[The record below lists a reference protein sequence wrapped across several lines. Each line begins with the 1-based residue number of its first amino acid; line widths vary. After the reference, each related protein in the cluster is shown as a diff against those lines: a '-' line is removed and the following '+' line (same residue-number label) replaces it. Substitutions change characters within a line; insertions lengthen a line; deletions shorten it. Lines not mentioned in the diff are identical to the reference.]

1 MMKSIRSSFTG
12 TSRLAVATVT
22 RGLGR
27 GVVLGVLLLGLALP
41 VAADAAEPEGW
52 AYDVW
57 HDLMSPFCPGRSL
70 ADCPSPQAESLRAW
84 ILVQEAT
91 GRSRTD
97 VEAELLERYG
107 DVILAAPRAEGI
119 GLAAYAIPALAF
131 LAGGVLVGVIL
142 RRYTRTGPA
151 APRPSAE
158 ALDPELARLVDED
171 LERGDARAGPS
182 G

>member
-1 MMKSIRSSFTG
+1 MAVATA
-12 TSRLAVATVT
+12 TSRL
-22 RGLGR
+22 GR
-27 GVVLGVLLLGLALP
+27 GIALGVLLLGLALP
-41 VAADAAEPEGW
+41 ATADPADPEGW
-52 AYDVW
+52 AYELW
-57 HDLMSPFCPGRSL
+57 HEIMSPFCPGRSL

-91 GRSRTD
+91 GRSQAD
-97 VEAELLERYG
+97 VETELLERYG
-107 DVILAAPRAEGI
+107 DVILSAPRAEGI

-131 LAGGVLVGVIL
+131 VVGGVLVGVFL
-142 RRYTRTGPA
+142 RRSTRAGSPPPGPV
-151 APRPSAE
+151 AE